1 MNDACIRQSETLVSN
16 PIRSIIKITLTE
28 KWALFFIHRN
38 AYSCCMVC
46 PHYNICVADA
56 QNANEW

>member
-28 KWALFFIHRN
+28 MA
-38 AYSCCMVC
+38 
-46 PHYNICVADA
+46 VAHKEIL
-56 QNANEW
+56 QNL